1 MRYPASEKAEIIQLV
16 EQSHLPAK
24 RTLDKL
30 GIPRAT
36 FYRWYDRYREGGVEA
51 LADHQSR
58 PDRVWHRIPDD
69 VRSQIIDL
77 ALELPE
83 LSPRE
88 LAVRFTDERKYF
100 VSEASVYRLLKAHDL
115 ITSPAY
121 VVIKAANEF
130 KDKTTAVNQ
139 LWQTDFTYLKIT
151 GWGWYYLSTVLDDFS
166 RYIVAWR
173 LGPTMCASDVTAT
186 LDQALAASG
195 LDHVTVARRP
205 RLLSDNGSSYVAD
218 DLARWLKYKGMQ
230 HVRGAPYHPQTQG
243 KIERWHQTLKN
254 RILLDNYYLPGD
266 LERQYGPSSNTT
278 ITSVT
283 TRASTTSRQPM
294 STSAGPR
301 QSLQNA
307 TASSATPSQTAA
319 CSINCRSLK
328 LQPPM
333 SQSLA
338 SQNA

>member
-1 MRYPASEKAEIIQLV
+1 MR
-16 EQSHLPAK
+16 
-24 RTLDKL
+24 
-30 GIPRAT
+30 G
-36 FYRWYDRYREGGVEA
+36 
-51 LADHQSR
+51 
-58 PDRVWHRIPDD
+58 
-69 VRSQIIDL
+69 QIIDL

-195 LDHVTVARRP
+195 LDHIAVAHRP

-218 DLARWLKYKGMQ
+218 DLAKWLDQKGMQ

-254 RILLDNYYLPGD
+254 RILLENYYLPGD
-266 LERQYGPSSNTT
+266 LERQVRAFVEHYNHLRYHESIDNLTPADVYFGRAEAMLAERNRIKRDT
-278 ITSVT
+278 IAN
-283 TRASTTSRQPM
+283 RRFAAST
-294 STSAGPR
+294 AGCLNSNPDEPEPLFAK
-301 QSLQNA
+301 SL
-307 TASSATPSQTAA
+307 
-319 CSINCRSLK
+319 ISLK
-328 LQPPM
+328 L
-333 SQSLA
+333 SDDGHVSLSDDVPSA
-338 SQNA
+338 PVCAAHPHVKTGGGSNLFDQH